1 MKGRKTRRTKT
12 SRKSRRYN
20 RSRRHRGGYMAPI
33 GHTSVTGGFMAG
45 PHAASLHQGGNFG
58 KIHQHQHGGA
68 LYHGAPL
75 SAVTGSVLSGPLVPS
90 TGTAPLNQALSQING
105 MSDQT
110 GGRRKKKGKRSR
122 RRQRGGAVF
131 QGGPYNASTM
141 LGVDPSAAGLNKD
154 WSAAENP
161 NYWAPAKGV

>member
-1 MKGRKTRRTKT
+1 
-12 SRKSRRYN
+12 
-20 RSRRHRGGYMAPI
+20 
-33 GHTSVTGGFMAG
+33 
-45 PHAASLHQGGNFG
+45 
-58 KIHQHQHGGA
+58 